1 MRRQRGYSL
10 IELMAA
16 VAILALI
23 ITTTL
28 AAFMYRER
36 RMKQAGNLIRVY
48 QCLANEAEYV
58 RRLPYDAITGPA
70 SLGRC
75 DEILAPLAPF
85 KAEMEVV
92 PVGLDRKNVTLV
104 IRWQEA
110 KRDKEAKLG
119 LIRTNTGGQNLW

>member
-10 IELMAA
+10 IELMVAL
-16 VAILALI
+16 AILAII

-28 AAFMYRER
+28 AAFMYRDR

-58 RRLPYDAITGPA
+58 RRLPFGAVDSATFGT
-70 SLGRC
+70 
-75 DEILAPLAPF
+75 DTKVLAPLAPF
-85 KAEMEVV
+85 TAEIEVV
-92 PVGLDRKNVTLV
+92 PAGTHRKNVTLV

>member
-10 IELMAA
+10 IELMVAL
-16 VAILALI
+16 AILAII

-36 RMKQAGNLIRVY
+36 RMTQASNLIRAY

-58 RRLPYDAITGPA
+58 RRLPFDAVRSA
-70 SLGRC
+70 SFGT
-75 DEILAPLAPF
+75 DTKVLAPLAPLS
-85 KAEMEVV
+85 AEIEVV
-92 PVGLDRKNVTLV
+92 EAGADRKNVTLV

-119 LIRTNTGGQNLW
+119 LIRTRTGGQNLW